1 MQLDSAADVMIDNPR
16 ASVTVGNSVRSS
28 YKRDINNPA
37 AGLNGFAAGLYY
49 LCRLVVLD
57 RE

>member
-1 MQLDSAADVMIDNPR
+1 MIIRN

-28 YKRDINNPA
+28 YKREINNPA
-37 AGLNGFAAGLYY
+37 ARLNGFAAGLYY

>member
-1 MQLDSAADVMIDNPR
+1 MIR
-16 ASVTVGNSVRSS
+16 SASVTVGNPVRSS
-28 YKRDINNPA
+28 YKREKTTPA

>member
-1 MQLDSAADVMIDNPR
+1 MIDDPQR
-16 ASVTVGNSVRSS
+16 FRHGWELCTQFIQAGN
-28 YKRDINNPA
+28 KHPA
-37 AGLNGFAAGLYY
+37 AGLNGFVAGLYY

>member
-1 MQLDSAADVMIDNPR
+1 M
-16 ASVTVGNSVRSS
+16 TVFFFFTVSLKGSIS
-28 YKRDINNPA
+28 
-37 AGLNGFAAGLYY
+37 FAAGLYY

>member
-1 MQLDSAADVMIDNPR
+1 MQLDSAANVMIDDPQR
-16 ASVTVGNSVRSS
+16 SVRSS
-28 YKRDINNPA
+28 YKRDINTPA

-49 LCRLVVLD
+49 LCRLVILD